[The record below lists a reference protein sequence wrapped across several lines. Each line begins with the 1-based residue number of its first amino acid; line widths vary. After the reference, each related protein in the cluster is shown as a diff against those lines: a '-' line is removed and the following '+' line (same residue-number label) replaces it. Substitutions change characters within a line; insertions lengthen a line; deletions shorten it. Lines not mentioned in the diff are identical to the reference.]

1 MKNYGDL
8 GRCYPP
14 RLSLISIILWKILSL
29 IHYLLINKRDRLL
42 NIQLDQSKSKLMINY
57 VR

>member
-8 GRCYPP
+8 GGCYPP
-14 RLSLISIILWKILSL
+14 RLSSISIILWKILSL

>member
-8 GRCYPP
+8 GGCYLL

>member
-8 GRCYPP
+8 GGCYRPL
-14 RLSLISIILWKILSL
+14 LSSISIILWKILSL